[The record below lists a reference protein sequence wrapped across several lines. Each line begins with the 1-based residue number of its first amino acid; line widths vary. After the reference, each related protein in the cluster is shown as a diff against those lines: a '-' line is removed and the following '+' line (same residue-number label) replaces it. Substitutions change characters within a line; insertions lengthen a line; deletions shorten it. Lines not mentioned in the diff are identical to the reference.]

1 MKKALLVITALFVFA
16 ITQNVYATSLSF
28 SGESSAEQGVE
39 YKLSLVYSGQDTL
52 GSAEITF
59 EYENAECTIYSPVAV
74 SISSEKISVMSDD
87 PIKSNT
93 AIAILTCK
101 SQQVGSSSIVV
112 RSVDMTNGNGD
123 VKLAEEGVPVIGERQ
138 MTITEQ
144 AGYVP
149 PEPTPTPTPTD
160 NPNPTPTP
168 TDDPNPTPTD
178 DPTRTQTP
186 IDDTLRA
193 ELAIKSLEIIG
204 YPITFSNDIDEYQIE
219 VLEGVTDIYV
229 VAETEAPGA
238 SFERLGKINIDGLDS
253 VNVKLSNDSK
263 SREVTIY
270 IKRIPRNAVT
280 PSNPTTTTKK
290 SDGMDILKLASLGLN
305 VILVAGGV
313 YFYMQNK
320 KTAKE
325 GADEN
330 AGEETAEETK
340 TEENT
345 QNKEVKEEVKAT
357 TTVQQPQVA
366 KPQVQE
372 TVQKQPVTV
381 TTEAKP
387 QQTTATPQVNAP
399 QVIESITDGPVPTP
413 QPVKKKKVV
422 INTSSIIKD

>member
-1 MKKALLVITALFVFA
+1 MKKALLVISALFVFF
-16 ITQNVYATSLSF
+16 ITENVYATSLSF

-101 SQQVGSSSIVV
+101 STQVGSASIMV

-123 VKLAEEGVPVIGERQ
+123 VKLAEEGVPVLGERQ
-138 MTITEQ
+138 MTITES

-149 PEPTPTPTPTD
+149 PEPTPTPTPT
-160 NPNPTPTP
+160 T
-168 TDDPNPTPTD
+168 TDDPNATPDPTPTD

-186 IDDTLRA
+186 PDDTLRK
-193 ELAIKSLEIIG
+193 ELAIKSLEIVG

-219 VLEGVTDIYV
+219 VMEGVTDIYV
-229 VAETEAPGA
+229 VADTEVQDA
-238 SFERLGKINIDGLDS
+238 SFERLGKINIEGLNS
-253 VNVKLSNDSK
+253 VNVKISNESK
-263 SREVTIY
+263 SREVTIN
-270 IKRIPRNAVT
+270 IKRVPKDGGQATAPVT
-280 PSNPTTTTKK
+280 TPTSK
-290 SDGMDILKLASLGLN
+290 SGGLDILKIASLVLN
-305 VILVAGGV
+305 VILVGAGV

-325 GADEN
+325 GVD
-330 AGEETAEETK
+330 GETSEDKTEETK
-340 TEENT
+340 TEET
-345 QNKEVKEEVKAT
+345 PQNKEVKQEAVKETPAQAQVVKQEAQAPAQSQAAAT
-357 TTVQQPQVA
+357 A
-366 KPQVQE
+366 
-372 TVQKQPVTV
+372 
-381 TTEAKP
+381 TEAKP
-387 QQTTATPQVNAP
+387 QHTATPQVNQP
-399 QVIESITDGPVPTP
+399 QVIESITDAPSTTP
-413 QPVKKKKVV
+413 PVKKRKVV